1 MSAIDQ
7 LISQS
12 FLRNQQGL
20 ETLPQRFQAGQDAA
34 QMRTM
39 QSQLRQNIDSGAG
52 MLEQSPLFSKMATI
66 DPQAAGQMQSLFST
80 LNKNQVVD
88 SFASVPIALGMSY
101 QEATP
106 FWENKKKEYANNPN
120 MIAQIDSII
129 NASPKER
136 AGIYGG
142 MLQMGQD
149 LGVLQKPRQQA
160 KSSAVR
166 ETEWF
171 REQPAEVQ
179 ETHLKLKRGE
189 KPTTEEK
196 MMYDRAKSD
205 LSIQET
211 AQKED
216 IKLGAKELNSIAKES
231 RAASKQLNTID
242 RLENLNDKAFSGSAA
257 GFRLEMAKLLKPLID
272 IEGLS
277 ETEQF
282 RAISNELVLDKSQQM
297 TGALS
302 NADMIFLQNTA
313 PTISDTKEGRGQ
325 IIDFARKLAERQK
338 EHARQAQEFKKDN
351 RYFNMSE
358 FQNEFDRWAEE
369 NPLFPGSN
377 EMAAMTQQQ
386 ESRPTGLSQ
395 EEAFE
400 LAELEAWASQQGGQ

>member
-1 MSAIDQ
+1 MSAVDQ
-7 LISQS
+7 VIAQS

-39 QSQLRQNIDSGAG
+39 QSQLRQGIDSGAS
-52 MLEQSPLFSKMATI
+52 MLEQAPLFAKMATI
-66 DPQAAGQMQSLFST
+66 DPQAAGQMQSLFAT

-88 SFASVPIALGMSY
+88 MFASVPIALSMPYSK
-101 QEATP
+101 ATD
-106 FWENKKKEYANNPN
+106 FWKNKKREFANNPN
-120 MIAQIDSII
+120 ALSQIDSII

-136 AGIYGG
+136 ARIYGG
-142 MLQMGQD
+142 ALEMGQSM
-149 LGVLQKPRQQA
+149 GVLQKSRGTQ
-160 KSSAVR
+160 SSAVR

-171 REQPAEVQ
+171 GKQSPEVQ

-189 KPTTEEK
+189 KMTTEEK

-205 LSIQET
+205 LAVQET

-216 IKLGAKELNSIAKES
+216 IKLGAKELNLLAKES
-231 RAASKQLNTID
+231 RGASKQLNTID
-242 RLENLNDKAFSGSAA
+242 RLESLNEKAFSGSAA
-257 GFRLEMAKLLKPLID
+257 GFRLEVAKLLKPIID
-272 IEGLS
+272 IKGLS

-338 EHARQAQEFKKDN
+338 EHAKQAQEFKKDN
-351 RYFNMSE
+351 GYFNLSE
-358 FQNEFDRWAEE
+358 FQSQFDSWANE

-377 EMAAMTQQQ
+377 EMAAVAEQQSQ
-386 ESRPTGLSQ
+386 STVLSRA
-395 EEAFE
+395 EAAE